1 MNEFPEQSA
10 RVLTLADSLA
20 DLAGDAR
27 PDDAPKPLDD
37 PRLQELF
44 MSAITGVETEIFKS
58 QIPGGMISNL
68 IPDIPGLG
76 GNALGTNFW
85 RGGFSWVGEAGPELV
100 YLPRGSGVDSASDS
114 RSRKDGGQGISIG
127 AVYVQ
132 NEMDAYTMAYQLN
145 DLQKRRERR

>member
-1 MNEFPEQSA
+1 
-10 RVLTLADSLA
+10 
-20 DLAGDAR
+20 
-27 PDDAPKPLDD
+27 
-37 PRLQELF
+37 
-44 MSAITGVETEIFKS
+44 
-58 QIPGGMISNL
+58 MISHL